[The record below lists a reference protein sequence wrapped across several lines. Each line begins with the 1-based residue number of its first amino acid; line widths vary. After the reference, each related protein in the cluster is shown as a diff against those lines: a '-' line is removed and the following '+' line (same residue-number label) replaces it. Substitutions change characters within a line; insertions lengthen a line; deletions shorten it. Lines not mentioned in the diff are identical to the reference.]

1 MAPVKLNITVRKI
14 SPKAS
19 ILDIQGEVTG
29 SAESILM
36 DAYNQATAAGAQA
49 VGTRTSAGWST

>member
-29 SAESILM
+29 SAEGILM
-36 DAYNQATAAGAQA
+36 DAYTRATAAGP
-49 VGTRTSAGWST
+49 RRSS